1 MEKDLCKFMDNVKI
15 LGKELVI
22 YTDESKGV
30 MFPLNTVH
38 LLTRVDAMEL
48 SKQEYTIAKFEQKI
62 EDLDYTIETIKRPVP
77 KNEITGK
84 EEDKYVIAEKD
95 VAVRK
100 IWNVSNQVG
109 AFKSYTNK
117 EDAMKKAKEIND
129 LIMTYILK

>member
-1 MEKDLCKFMDNVKI
+1 MEKDLCKFMNNVEI
-15 LGKELVI
+15 LGKDLVI
-22 YTDESKGV
+22 YTDNDKGI

-38 LLTRVDAMEL
+38 LLVRVDALEL

-62 EDLDYTIETIKRPVP
+62 EDLNYTIENVKRPVP

-84 EEDKYVIAEKD
+84 DEDKYTITDKEVS
-95 VAVRK
+95 VRK
-100 IWNVSNQVG
+100 VWNVSNTVG

-129 LIMTYILK
+129 MVLKHLK